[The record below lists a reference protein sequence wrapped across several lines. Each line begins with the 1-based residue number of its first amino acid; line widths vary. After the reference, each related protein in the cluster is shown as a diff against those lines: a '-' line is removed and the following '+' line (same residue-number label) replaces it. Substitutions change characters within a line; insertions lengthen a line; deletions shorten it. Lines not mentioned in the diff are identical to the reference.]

1 MEETKTS
8 RARVAFVLLCGL
20 AVCCSV
26 MYITAD
32 ASESV
37 LATAE
42 KVSNVDIGAG
52 FDLHDPKSIESVD
65 VKKAGLLITNTP
77 DGRQRLL
84 SFLNKV
90 ERQIAKEVAGRKA
103 DIAAVRA
110 QMAKNFAYNQ
120 AARSKMKKALLAK
133 MAINAKKAKD
143 DLDRDMRMVQA
154 KFARF
159 AERENKRNKR
169 TIARSRKTREIMR
182 KNKAHAA
189 KQLKL
194 AVSAQQRAL
203 SALASATNAK
213 IHQTNK
219 HIAANA
225 AQIKENAKKAR
236 KDLEKAMNRFD
247 HKMANVTEQAKKGR
261 SKLAAQAVAQDKRF
275 RQYANNKIK
284 EITANTAAQ
293 FRKVR
298 ATMAKD
304 RAHADMALK
313 HASARMDAALNAN
326 KALQDRRFA
335 KTVSDIAAAKKEA
348 NDRVAKFRRDFKVSI
363 LQLSGVVHEQAAKL
377 NNRVTQLSGVVQNNK
392 LEQAKVNRQVSAELK
407 RMVKIG
413 DARYKEHL
421 KKDKELR
428 SLMARNKAETA
439 AKMQKL
445 SNSFFSQISSIRKQ
459 MRRDR
464 AHAERALGRKTSA
477 LYATLAKNQKAQ
489 EAANKA
495 LTAATRRAKM
505 DAEDALRKAKSM
517 FTSKVA
523 GLNKTVKRLERK
535 HNSEI
540 QKLTGV
546 VVANDIKDAAG
557 RARLRAIAK
566 FNKAQLKSAVR
577 DAIHKGEQ
585 RALKIEKK
593 MKSINKKTREALN
606 QRITTEIS
614 TLTKSIHSQIDELN
628 LQTKAA
634 RAEMRK
640 EVLYA
645 IKSAAAIAKANLK
658 KKVAWAEAQFASL
671 HKGLSAEEKKG
682 GAARAALSASIARNK
697 KHVIDQIGDAVATQQ
712 RALLGL
718 KEETAKKIKKTNRN
732 ISAHAEQMAKNAR
745 IGAAQ
750 MKSDTAAIN
759 AKLEAARK
767 AAVVELAAVNAA
779 SAARYTAVFKT
790 VEKGVESARKWANRR
805 FGHVYERMA
814 KDRKTLDRNMGAAV
828 ANLNDQLAKQSALAD
843 SRFSTTVKNI
853 KAARIAAAKDVQNA
867 RKYFTTEIV
876 ALTSKIKQQ
885 ETRLRGDIQV
895 VSAMVI
901 SDKANQIRINGK
913 VKAERNKIVKI
924 ANARHS
930 SNVRARGMLRKLM
943 DQNKAAAQEEVAALA
958 KSSYAAL
965 AKTRHRQ
972 AGYVRSFAKDLT
984 KATKKLHITLNKAS
998 AHQEQVL
1005 AGMKKKLAYTQA
1017 ASAGELRATK
1027 AMFKSRVNTLVNAI
1041 TANAARAQRG
1051 IRHLTKVARNWK
1063 HADAA
1068 DRKLIRVQRSAMKND
1083 LDKALARAI
1092 QLGEARAKAVE
1103 ERANENIA
1111 VTKKGLA
1118 SQIAVQVENMAD
1130 NVFRLVQGNRQKI
1143 ADNYLSLKAYAAT
1156 AADKITD
1163 YLSKGKGR
1171 NLMSVGD
1178 LLQTVAA
1185 LSTVKAKPAAGEGFG
1200 SNTIPLIFS
1209 GKNVKING
1217 AISKINGLV
1226 NEYIKTIGQVRARWP
1241 MGLGKYL
1248 MAKLETAMQST
1259 GALEVD
1265 KVADKAGNYVF
1276 VNGHAVGLSSK
1287 LSDFASL
1294 AVRMTAYE
1302 HTLAR
1307 LTGKLS
1313 NAKHA
1318 GKMMVK
1324 PPEWQGN

>member
-1 MEETKTS
+1 M
-8 RARVAFVLLCGL
+8 G
-20 AVCCSV
+20 
-26 MYITAD
+26 
-32 ASESV
+32 
-37 LATAE
+37 
-42 KVSNVDIGAG
+42 
-52 FDLHDPKSIESVD
+52 
-65 VKKAGLLITNTP
+65 
-77 DGRQRLL
+77 
-84 SFLNKV
+84 
-90 ERQIAKEVAGRKA
+90 
-103 DIAAVRA
+103 
-110 QMAKNFAYNQ
+110 
-120 AARSKMKKALLAK
+120 
-133 MAINAKKAKD
+133 
-143 DLDRDMRMVQA
+143 
-154 KFARF
+154 
-159 AERENKRNKR
+159 
-169 TIARSRKTREIMR
+169 
-182 KNKAHAA
+182 
-189 KQLKL
+189 
-194 AVSAQQRAL
+194 
-203 SALASATNAK
+203 
-213 IHQTNK
+213 
-219 HIAANA
+219 
-225 AQIKENAKKAR
+225 
-236 KDLEKAMNRFD
+236 
-247 HKMANVTEQAKKGR
+247 GR

-284 EITANTAAQ
+284 EITANTASQ
-293 FRKVR
+293 FRMVR
-298 ATMAKD
+298 ATMARD

-348 NDRVAKFRRDFKVSI
+348 NARVSKFRRDFKVSI

-428 SLMARNKAETA
+428 SLMAKNKAETA
-439 AKMQKL
+439 HRMQKL
-445 SNSFFSQISSIRKQ
+445 SNSFFQQIANIRKQ
-459 MRRDR
+459 MKRDR
-464 AHAERALGRKTSA
+464 AHSERRLAAKTA
-477 LYATLAKNQKAQ
+477 GLYSVLAKNQAAQ
-489 EAANKA
+489 EAANHA

-505 DAEDALRKAKSM
+505 DAESALRSAKRS
-517 FTSKVA
+517 FTSRVA
-523 GLNKTVKRLERK
+523 GLNKTVRHLERK
-535 HNSEI
+535 HNAEI
-540 QKLTGV
+540 QHLTGV
-546 VVANDIKDAAG
+546 VVKNDIKDAAG
-557 RARLRAIAK
+557 RARLRAISK

-593 MKSINKKTREALN
+593 MKSINKKTRAALN
-606 QRITTEIS
+606 NRVSTEIS
-614 TLTKSIHSQIDELN
+614 ALAKNIHSQIDELN

-745 IGAAQ
+745 IVAAQ

-779 SAARYTAVFKT
+779 SAARYTKVVKT

-805 FGHVYERMA
+805 FGHVYMKMA
-814 KDRKTLDRNMGAAV
+814 HDRKTLDRNMGAAV

-943 DQNKAAAQEEVAALA
+943 DQNKAAA

-1017 ASAGELRATK
+1017 ASAGALRATK

-1185 LSTVKAKPAAGEGFG
+1185 LSTVKAKAAPGEGFG
-1200 SNTIPLIFS
+1200 SPTIPLIFS
-1209 GKNVKING
+1209 GKHVKIAG

-1226 NEYIKTIGQVRARWP
+1226 NEYIKTIGQVRSRWP

-1248 MAKLETAMQST
+1248 VAKLETAMQST

-1302 HTLAR
+1302 RTLAR

-1313 NAKHA
+1313 TKKKA
-1318 GKMMVK
+1318 GKVLVT

>member
-1 MEETKTS
+1 MGLLPTITMEETKSS
-8 RARVAFVLLCGL
+8 RSRVAFVLLCGL

-32 ASESV
+32 ASETV
-37 LATAE
+37 LAQAE
-42 KVSNVDIGAG
+42 KVSNADIGSG
-52 FDLHDPKSIESVD
+52 FDHHNPRSIESVD
-65 VKKAGLLITNTP
+65 VKKAGLIMTNTP

-84 SFLNKV
+84 TFLNKV
-90 ERQIAKEVAGRKA
+90 EKQIAKEVAGRKA

-247 HKMANVTEQAKKGR
+247 HKMAHVTEQAKKGR
-261 SKLAAQAVAQDKRF
+261 SKLAAQAVAQDKKF
-275 RQYANNKIK
+275 RQYANNKVK
-284 EITANTAAQ
+284 EITAQTAAQ

-298 ATMAKD
+298 ATMARD

-348 NDRVAKFRRDFKVSI
+348 NARVSKFRRDFKVSI

-439 AKMQKL
+439 RRMQKL
-445 SNSFFSQISSIRKQ
+445 SNSFFQQIASIRKQ
-459 MRRDR
+459 MKRDR
-464 AHAERALGRKTSA
+464 AHAERRLASKTA
-477 LYATLAKNQKAQ
+477 GLYSVLAKNQAAQ
-489 EAANKA
+489 EAANHA
-495 LTAATRRAKM
+495 LTAPPRRAKM
-505 DAEDALRKAKSM
+505 DAEAALRNAKRS
-517 FTSKVA
+517 FTTRVA
-523 GLNKTVKRLERK
+523 GLNKTVRHLERK
-535 HNSEI
+535 HNARI

-546 VVANDIKDAAG
+546 VVANDIKDVAG
-557 RARLRAIAK
+557 RARLRSISK

-593 MKSINKKTREALN
+593 MKSINKKTRAALN
-606 QRITTEIS
+606 QRVTTEIS
-614 TLTKSIHSQIDELN
+614 ALAKNIHSQISELN

-671 HKGLSAEEKKG
+671 HKGLSAEAKKG
-682 GAARAALSASIARNK
+682 AAARAAMSRRVATNK
-697 KHVIDQIGDAVATQQ
+697 KHIIDQLGDAVATQQ
-712 RALLGL
+712 RTLLSL
-718 KEETAKKIKKTNRN
+718 KEETAKKIKKTNKN
-732 ISAHAEQMAKNAR
+732 ISAH
-745 IGAAQ
+745 
-750 MKSDTAAIN
+750 
-759 AKLEAARK
+759 AARK
-767 AAVVELAAVNAA
+767 AAVVELGAVSAA
-779 SAARYTAVFKT
+779 SAARYNKVVKT
-790 VEKGVESARKWANRR
+790 VENGVEAARKWSNRR
-805 FGHVYERMA
+805 FGKVYEKMA
-814 KDRKTLDRNMGAAV
+814 KDRATLDRDLAASV

-843 SRFSTTVKNI
+843 TRFSSTVKNI
-853 KAARIAAAKDVQNA
+853 KAARLAAAKDVEHA

-901 SDKANQIRINGK
+901 SDKANQIRINNK
-913 VKAERNKIVKI
+913 VFAERNKIVKL
-924 ANARHS
+924 ANRRHS
-930 SNVRARGMLRKLM
+930 SNVRVRGMLRKLM
-943 DQNKAAAQEEVAALA
+943 DQNKAAAQEEVNALA
-958 KSSYAAL
+958 KRSYALL
-965 AKTRHRQ
+965 AKLRGRQ
-972 AGYVRSFAKDLT
+972 SRYRRTFAQDLT
-984 KATKKLHITLNKAS
+984 HATKKMHLALSKAS

-1005 AGMKKKLAYTQA
+1005 AGMKKSLTYTKA
-1017 ASAGELRATK
+1017 ATAGQLRAVK
-1027 AMFKSRVNTLVNAI
+1027 SMFKSRVNTLGNAI
-1041 TANAARAQRG
+1041 TANAASEQRG
-1051 IRHLTKVARNWK
+1051 IRHLTKVAQSWK

-1068 DRKLIRVQRSAMKND
+1068 DRKLIRGQRSALKND

-1092 QLGEARAKAVE
+1092 QIGEARAKAVE

-1111 VTKKGLA
+1111 STKKALS

-1130 NVFRLVQGNRQKI
+1130 NVFRTVQGNRQKI

-1185 LSTVKAKPAAGEGFG
+1185 LSTVMAHAAAGEGFG
-1200 SNTIPLIFS
+1200 SPKIPLIFS

-1217 AISKINGLV
+1217 AVSKINGLV
-1226 NEYIKTIGQVRARWP
+1226 NEYIKTIGQVRSRWP

-1248 MAKLETAMQST
+1248 VAKLETAMQST

-1318 GKMMVK
+1318 GKVMVK

>member
-1 MEETKTS
+1 M
-8 RARVAFVLLCGL
+8 G
-20 AVCCSV
+20 
-26 MYITAD
+26 AD
-32 ASESV
+32 
-37 LATAE
+37 
-42 KVSNVDIGAG
+42 
-52 FDLHDPKSIESVD
+52 
-65 VKKAGLLITNTP
+65 
-77 DGRQRLL
+77 
-84 SFLNKV
+84 
-90 ERQIAKEVAGRKA
+90 
-103 DIAAVRA
+103 
-110 QMAKNFAYNQ
+110 
-120 AARSKMKKALLAK
+120 
-133 MAINAKKAKD
+133 
-143 DLDRDMRMVQA
+143 
-154 KFARF
+154 
-159 AERENKRNKR
+159 
-169 TIARSRKTREIMR
+169 
-182 KNKAHAA
+182 
-189 KQLKL
+189 
-194 AVSAQQRAL
+194 
-203 SALASATNAK
+203 
-213 IHQTNK
+213 
-219 HIAANA
+219 
-225 AQIKENAKKAR
+225 
-236 KDLEKAMNRFD
+236 
-247 HKMANVTEQAKKGR
+247 
-261 SKLAAQAVAQDKRF
+261 
-275 RQYANNKIK
+275 
-284 EITANTAAQ
+284 
-293 FRKVR
+293 
-298 ATMAKD
+298 
-304 RAHADMALK
+304 
-313 HASARMDAALNAN
+313 
-326 KALQDRRFA
+326 
-335 KTVSDIAAAKKEA
+335 
-348 NDRVAKFRRDFKVSI
+348 
-363 LQLSGVVHEQAAKL
+363 
-377 NNRVTQLSGVVQNNK
+377 
-392 LEQAKVNRQVSAELK
+392 
-407 RMVKIG
+407 
-413 DARYKEHL
+413 
-421 KKDKELR
+421 
-428 SLMARNKAETA
+428 
-439 AKMQKL
+439 
-445 SNSFFSQISSIRKQ
+445 
-459 MRRDR
+459 
-464 AHAERALGRKTSA
+464 
-477 LYATLAKNQKAQ
+477 
-489 EAANKA
+489 
-495 LTAATRRAKM
+495 
-505 DAEDALRKAKSM
+505 
-517 FTSKVA
+517 
-523 GLNKTVKRLERK
+523 
-535 HNSEI
+535 
-540 QKLTGV
+540 
-546 VVANDIKDAAG
+546 
-557 RARLRAIAK
+557 
-566 FNKAQLKSAVR
+566 
-577 DAIHKGEQ
+577 
-585 RALKIEKK
+585 
-593 MKSINKKTREALN
+593 
-606 QRITTEIS
+606 
-614 TLTKSIHSQIDELN
+614 
-628 LQTKAA
+628 
-634 RAEMRK
+634 
-640 EVLYA
+640 
-645 IKSAAAIAKANLK
+645 
-658 KKVAWAEAQFASL
+658 
-671 HKGLSAEEKKG
+671 
-682 GAARAALSASIARNK
+682 
-697 KHVIDQIGDAVATQQ
+697 
-712 RALLGL
+712 
-718 KEETAKKIKKTNRN
+718 
-732 ISAHAEQMAKNAR
+732 QMAKNAR
-745 IGAAQ
+745 AVAAQ
-750 MKSDTAAIN
+750 MKADTAAIN

-779 SAARYTAVFKT
+779 SAARYTKVVKT

-805 FGHVYERMA
+805 FGKVYEKMA
-814 KDRKTLDRNMGAAV
+814 HDRKTLDRNMGAAV

-943 DQNKAAAQEEVAALA
+943 DQNKAAAQEEV
-958 KSSYAAL
+958 AAL

-1185 LSTVKAKPAAGEGFG
+1185 LSTVKAKAAPGEGFG
-1200 SNTIPLIFS
+1200 SPTIPLIFS
-1209 GKNVKING
+1209 GKHVKIAG

-1226 NEYIKTIGQVRARWP
+1226 NEYIKTIGQVRSRWP

-1248 MAKLETAMQST
+1248 VAKLETAMQST

-1302 HTLAR
+1302 RTLAR

-1313 NAKHA
+1313 TK
-1318 GKMMVK
+1318 KK
-1324 PPEWQGN
+1324 

>member
-1 MEETKTS
+1 MGS
-8 RARVAFVLLCGL
+8 
-20 AVCCSV
+20 
-26 MYITAD
+26 
-32 ASESV
+32 
-37 LATAE
+37 
-42 KVSNVDIGAG
+42 
-52 FDLHDPKSIESVD
+52 
-65 VKKAGLLITNTP
+65 
-77 DGRQRLL
+77 
-84 SFLNKV
+84 
-90 ERQIAKEVAGRKA
+90 
-103 DIAAVRA
+103 
-110 QMAKNFAYNQ
+110 
-120 AARSKMKKALLAK
+120 
-133 MAINAKKAKD
+133 AI
-143 DLDRDMRMVQA
+143 Q
-154 KFARF
+154 
-159 AERENKRNKR
+159 
-169 TIARSRKTREIMR
+169 
-182 KNKAHAA
+182 H
-189 KQLKL
+189 
-194 AVSAQQRAL
+194 
-203 SALASATNAK
+203 
-213 IHQTNK
+213 
-219 HIAANA
+219 
-225 AQIKENAKKAR
+225 
-236 KDLEKAMNRFD
+236 
-247 HKMANVTEQAKKGR
+247 
-261 SKLAAQAVAQDKRF
+261 
-275 RQYANNKIK
+275 
-284 EITANTAAQ
+284 
-293 FRKVR
+293 
-298 ATMAKD
+298 
-304 RAHADMALK
+304 
-313 HASARMDAALNAN
+313 
-326 KALQDRRFA
+326 
-335 KTVSDIAAAKKEA
+335 
-348 NDRVAKFRRDFKVSI
+348 
-363 LQLSGVVHEQAAKL
+363 
-377 NNRVTQLSGVVQNNK
+377 
-392 LEQAKVNRQVSAELK
+392 
-407 RMVKIG
+407 
-413 DARYKEHL
+413 
-421 KKDKELR
+421 
-428 SLMARNKAETA
+428 
-439 AKMQKL
+439 
-445 SNSFFSQISSIRKQ
+445 
-459 MRRDR
+459 
-464 AHAERALGRKTSA
+464 
-477 LYATLAKNQKAQ
+477 
-489 EAANKA
+489 
-495 LTAATRRAKM
+495 
-505 DAEDALRKAKSM
+505 
-517 FTSKVA
+517 
-523 GLNKTVKRLERK
+523 
-535 HNSEI
+535 
-540 QKLTGV
+540 LTGV
-546 VVANDIKDAAG
+546 VVKNDIKDAAG
-557 RARLRAIAK
+557 RARLRAISK

-593 MKSINKKTREALN
+593 MKSINKKTRAALN
-606 QRITTEIS
+606 NRVSTEIS
-614 TLTKSIHSQIDELN
+614 ALAKNIHSQIDELN
-628 LQTKAA
+628 LQTKSA

-732 ISAHAEQMAKNAR
+732 I
-745 IGAAQ
+745 AAQ

-779 SAARYTAVFKT
+779 SAARYTAVVKT
-790 VEKGVESARKWANRR
+790 VEKGVESARKWANKR

-853 KAARIAAAKDVQNA
+853 RAARIAAAKDVQNA

-943 DQNKAAAQEEVAALA
+943 DQNKAAAQEEVSALA
-958 KSSYAAL
+958 KHSYAAL

-998 AHQEQVL
+998 ANQEQVL

-1017 ASAGELRATK
+1017 ASAGQLRATK

-1041 TANAARAQRG
+1041 TANAASAQRG

-1185 LSTVKAKPAAGEGFG
+1185 LSTVKAHPAAGEGYG
-1200 SNTIPLIFS
+1200 SPKIPLIFS

-1217 AISKINGLV
+1217 AVSKINGLV

-1248 MAKLETAMQST
+1248 VAKLETAMQST

-1276 VNGHAVGLSSK
+1276 VNGHAV
-1287 LSDFASL
+1287 
-1294 AVRMTAYE
+1294 
-1302 HTLAR
+1302 
-1307 LTGKLS
+1307 
-1313 NAKHA
+1313 
-1318 GKMMVK
+1318 
-1324 PPEWQGN
+1324 

>member
-1 MEETKTS
+1 MGLLPTITMEETKTS

-37 LATAE
+37 LAQAE
-42 KVSNVDIGAG
+42 KVSNADIGDG
-52 FDLHDPKSIESVD
+52 FDHHNPRSIESVD
-65 VKKAGLLITNTP
+65 VKKAGLIMTNTP

-84 SFLNKV
+84 TFLDKV

-120 AARSKMKKALLAK
+120 AARSKMKKQLLAK
-133 MAINAKKAKD
+133 MAVNAKKAKD
-143 DLDRDMRMVQA
+143 DLDRDMRIVQA

-159 AERENKRNKR
+159 AERENKRNR
-169 TIARSRKTREIMR
+169 ATIARSAKTREIMR

-194 AVSAQQRAL
+194 AVASQQRAL
-203 SALASATNAK
+203 AALASATNAK
-213 IHQTNK
+213 IKQTNK

-236 KDLEKAMNRFD
+236 KDLEKAMDRFD
-247 HKMANVTEQAKKGR
+247 KKMANVTEQAKKGR

-284 EITANTAAQ
+284 EIGAQTAAQ

-298 ATMAKD
+298 ATMARD

-348 NDRVAKFRRDFKVSI
+348 NDRVSKFRRDFKVSI
-363 LQLSGVVHEQAAKL
+363 L
-377 NNRVTQLSGVVQNNK
+377 QLSGVVQNNK
-392 LEQAKVNRQVSAELK
+392 LEQAKVNRQVSDELK

-445 SNSFFSQISSIRKQ
+445 SNSFFSQISNIRKQ

-557 RARLRAIAK
+557 RARLRSIAK

-614 TLTKSIHSQIDELN
+614 TLTKSIHSQIAELN

-634 RAEMRK
+634 RAELRK

-645 IKSAAAIAKANLK
+645 IKSAAAVAKADLK
-658 KKVAWAEAQFASL
+658 KKVAWAEAQFAAL
-671 HKGLSAEEKKG
+671 HKGLSAEKKKG
-682 GAARAALSASIARNK
+682 AAARAALAHSIARNK
-697 KHVIDQIGDAVATQQ
+697 KHVIDQLGDAVATQQ
-712 RALLGL
+712 RTLLSL
-718 KEETAKKIKKTNRN
+718 KEETAKKIKKTNKN
-732 ISAHAEQMAKNAR
+732 ISAHAAQMQKNAA
-745 IGAAQ
+745 IVAAQ
-750 MKSDTAAIN
+750 MRSDTAAIN

-767 AAVVELAAVNAA
+767 AAVVELGAVSAA
-779 SAARYTAVFKT
+779 SAARYNKVVKT
-790 VEKGVESARKWANRR
+790 VEAGVSKARKWSNRR
-805 FGHVYERMA
+805 FGKVYEKMA
-814 KDRKTLDRNMGAAV
+814 KDRSTLDRDLAASV

-853 KAARIAAAKDVQNA
+853 KAARLAAAKDVEHA
-867 RKYFTTEIV
+867 RKYFTTQIV

-901 SDKANQIRINGK
+901 SDKANQIRINNK
-913 VKAERNKIVKI
+913 VIAERNKIVAL
-924 ANARHS
+924 ANKRHS
-930 SNVRARGMLRKLM
+930 SNVRARGMLKKLM
-943 DQNKAAAQEEVAALA
+943 DQNKAAAKEEVAALA
-958 KSSYAAL
+958 KTSYALL
-965 AKTRHRQ
+965 AKMRGRQ
-972 AGYVRSFAKDLT
+972 SRYRRTFAQDLT
-984 KATKKLHITLNKAS
+984 HATKKLHITLNKAS

-1005 AGMKKKLAYTQA
+1005 SGMKKSLTYTKA
-1017 ASAGELRATK
+1017 ATAGQLRAVK
-1027 AMFKSRVNTLVNAI
+1027 SMFKSRVNTLVNAI
-1041 TANAARAQRG
+1041 TANAASAQRG
-1051 IRHLTKVARNWK
+1051 LRHMTKVARDWK
-1063 HADAA
+1063 HADSA
-1068 DRKLIRVQRSAMKND
+1068 DRKLIRVQRAALKND

-1111 VTKKGLA
+1111 STKKALS

-1130 NVFRLVQGNRQKI
+1130 NVFRTVQGNRQKI

-1163 YLSKGKGR
+1163 YLAKGKGR
-1171 NLMSVGD
+1171 NLMSIGD
-1178 LLQTVAA
+1178 LLQTAA
-1185 LSTVKAKPAAGEGFG
+1185 SLSAVKAKPAPGEGFG
-1200 SNTIPLIFS
+1200 SPKIPLIFS

-1217 AISKINGLV
+1217 AVSKINGLV
-1226 NEYIKTIGQVRARWP
+1226 NEYIKTIGQVRSRWP

-1248 MAKLETAMQST
+1248 VAKLETAMQST
-1259 GALEVD
+1259 G
-1265 KVADKAGNYVF
+1265 G
-1276 VNGHAVGLSSK
+1276 
-1287 LSDFASL
+1287 
-1294 AVRMTAYE
+1294 
-1302 HTLAR
+1302 
-1307 LTGKLS
+1307 
-1313 NAKHA
+1313 
-1318 GKMMVK
+1318 
-1324 PPEWQGN
+1324 